1 MQCTTCGVL
10 PSITDRISSLIGSI
24 DLPCRCP
31 LRRNAKQPSRNEVRF
46 PEHKKL
52 SPASSR
58 SSLKSTEE
66 EVPYHTLFYFPSE
79 DHLSFYIDID
89 DDDTD
94 NEKESVVSPVSPMS
108 TSQPPDSGNRN
119 SAILNE
125 EVFLQP
131 CGQFS
136 IF

>member
-24 DLPCRCP
+24 DLPCGCRI
-31 LRRNAKQPSRNEVRF
+31 RRNAKQPSRDEVRL

-58 SSLKSTEE
+58 SSLESTEE

-79 DHLSFYIDID
+79 DHLSFYIDVD
-89 DDDTD
+89 EEDED
-94 NEKESVVSPVSPMS
+94 EKQSVVSPVSPMS

-125 EVFLQP
+125 EVLILP
-131 CGQFS
+131 GCQFS